1 MLKKGSQVQWANS
14 HQISTGEIIEIH
26 DRRIEITRNGVQIT
40 RMGKPSNRVLLIQ
53 QLNAQMVV
61 KLENEVSL
69 LQTQAI

>member
-53 QLNAQMVV
+53 QQNAQMVV

>member
-14 HQISTGEIIEIH
+14 HQVNTGEIIDIH

-53 QLNAQMVV
+53 QQNAQMVV

-69 LQTQAI
+69 LQTQTI